1 MSDDSEFKIQ
11 PHPAKSNFPGSDAEA
26 TPGLGSAPNL
36 AHLHD
41 NPLGGRGDNPH
52 VTGAKLEEPKSRD
65 ELKSLQAQLNDNSG
79 AEQSRPGSSMEGS
92 AGEL

>member
-1 MSDDSEFKIQ
+1 VRSLRLG
-11 PHPAKSNFPGSDAEA
+11 PWHPLTLVPLA
-26 TPGLGSAPNL
+26 GLGSAPNL

-41 NPLGGRGDNPH
+41 NPLGGRGGNPH